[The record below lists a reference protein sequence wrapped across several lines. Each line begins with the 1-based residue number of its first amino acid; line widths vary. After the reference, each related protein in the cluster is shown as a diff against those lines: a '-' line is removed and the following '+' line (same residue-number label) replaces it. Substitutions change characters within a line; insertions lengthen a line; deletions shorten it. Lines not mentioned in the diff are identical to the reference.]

1 MAVGFPLYGA
11 GCQASGVAARMRER
25 SSVCFPKGFIPRKG
39 QGQKDPE
46 YECVGAFIHGRPQG
60 DQGEGTIFNQ

>member
-1 MAVGFPLYGA
+1 
-11 GCQASGVAARMRER
+11 MRER